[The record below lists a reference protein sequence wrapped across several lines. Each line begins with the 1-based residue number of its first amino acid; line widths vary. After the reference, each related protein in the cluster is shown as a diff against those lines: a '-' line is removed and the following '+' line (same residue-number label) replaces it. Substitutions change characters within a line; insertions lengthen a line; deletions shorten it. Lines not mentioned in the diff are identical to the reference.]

1 MRVRAQAKWVRT
13 SARKAR
19 LVLDHIRGRSV
30 PEART
35 ILAFTPR
42 AAATDIE
49 KVLRSAVANAEANHG
64 LDGDELVVEAA
75 FADEGPT
82 LKRWKPR
89 ARGRVNRIRKRTCH
103 VTLVLAEVPEENTRR
118 RPRKQARD
126 ARVRTCG
133 RGVHAEGQD
142 TTTQE
147 GGGCLMGQKVHPGG
161 FRVGVI
167 HDWKSNWW
175 TGKPEF
181 AAYLLEDVRIR
192 EHILGKLSHAGLSDI
207 LIRKDKQRITVDIYT
222 ARPGIVIGKSGVEVD
237 ALRKELHAITKKN
250 VHININEIKRPE
262 LDAKLVAQ
270 SIAEQLE
277 NRVSFRRAMKRSL
290 ASAMR
295 SGAQG
300 IKITAAGRLGGG
312 EMSRREMYSEGR
324 VPLHTIRADIDYG
337 QAEAKTTFGIIGVK
351 VWVNKGEIMP
361 EGYDAPAARDTRL
374 GDQDQ
379 ARRRRGASAEG
390 LGASREGRG
399 RGQDREGLGIMPRK
413 RRAVSVQV
421 AVGRGSARAATSS
434 RGRRRPRRRRPPSSP
449 RAGARRRAR
458 GAGRSG
464 DSRGDARGGREL
476 MLMPRKTKFR
486 RHHRGHRRGM
496 STGQT
501 TVQFG
506 EYGLKALEAG
516 WVTNRQIEAARIAA
530 TRKIRR
536 SGKVWIN
543 LFPDKPFTKKPAETR
558 MGSGK
563 GSPEGWVAVVKP
575 GRVMFE
581 LAGVDEPLAK
591 EALRLAGQKLPLK
604 TKFVRREADLFES

>member
-1 MRVRAQAKWVRT
+1 MAAVRRRPEERPRAGEIGSLV
-13 SARKAR
+13 ARKAR
-19 LVLDHIRGRSV
+19 LVLDHIRGRTV

-35 ILAFTPR
+35 ILAFTQR
-42 AAATDIE
+42 AAAIDIE

-64 LDGDELVVEAA
+64 LDGDELFVEAA
-75 FADEGPT
+75 YADEGPT
-82 LKRWKPR
+82 LKRWRPR

-103 VTLVLAEVPEENTRR
+103 VTSCSPRCRR
-118 RPRKQARD
+118 QSRGGAAQQRAPSVGADR
-126 ARVRTCG
+126 
-133 RGVHAEGQD
+133 RGVQAEGRD
-142 TTTQE
+142 RGDEE

-181 AAYLLEDVRIR
+181 AAYLLEDVHIR

-237 ALRKELHAITKKN
+237 ALRRELHAITKKN

-337 QAEAKTTFGIIGVK
+337 FAEARTTFGAIGVK

-361 EGYDAPAARDTRL
+361 EGYEAPTGRDARL

-390 LGASREGRG
+390 LGASRERG
-399 RGQDREGLGIMPRK
+399 GGARTAK
-413 RRAVSVQV
+413 VSASSRASGAASVQ
-421 AVGRGSARAATSS
+421 ADAAAQRPRRGLPRRSRRPHAGRAPAGRAESAQSRPQRESPSTRGSAGGSAPEAA
-434 RGRRRPRRRRPPSSP
+434 PEN
-449 RAGARRRAR
+449 
-458 GAGRSG
+458 
-464 DSRGDARGGREL
+464 GDA
-476 MLMPRKTKFR
+476 T
-486 RHHRGHRRGM
+486 
-496 STGQT
+496 
-501 TVQFG
+501 
-506 EYGLKALEAG
+506 
-516 WVTNRQIEAARIAA
+516 
-530 TRKIRR
+530 
-536 SGKVWIN
+536 
-543 LFPDKPFTKKPAETR
+543 
-558 MGSGK
+558 
-563 GSPEGWVAVVKP
+563 
-575 GRVMFE
+575 
-581 LAGVDEPLAK
+581 
-591 EALRLAGQKLPLK
+591 
-604 TKFVRREADLFES
+604 